1 MNFID
6 IQRSLQNLIPDRKI
20 SQSEIAQVL
29 NMTRANI
36 SLRMKNKSEIT
47 VSELQKLEQH
57 YGVSLYKSAVGENL
71 KPDYDIGV
79 QYELDNWGKRLLKL
93 QISANILDDKVFAQ
107 MLGISVRRLDDLIR
121 KNKYPT
127 GEEILAIKTNF
138 SKTNIDWLL
147 FGE

>member
-1 MNFID
+1 MFF
-6 IQRSLQNLIPDRKI
+6 
-20 SQSEIAQVL
+20 
-29 NMTRANI
+29 
-36 SLRMKNKSEIT
+36 
-47 VSELQKLEQH
+47 
-57 YGVSLYKSAVGENL
+57 
-71 KPDYDIGV
+71 IGV

-93 QISANILDDKVFAQ
+93 QVSANILDDKVFAQ

>member
-1 MNFID
+1 
-6 IQRSLQNLIPDRKI
+6 
-20 SQSEIAQVL
+20 
-29 NMTRANI
+29 MTRANI

-47 VSELQKLEQH
+47 VSELQKLERH
-57 YGVSLYKSAVGENL
+57 YGVSLYKSTVGENL

-79 QYELDNWGKRLLKL
+79 QYELDNWGKRLLML
-93 QISANILDDKVFAQ
+93 QVSANILDDKVFAQ

-127 GEEILAIKTNF
+127 GAEILAIKTNF
-138 SKTNIDWLL
+138 SKTNINWLL